1 MDLISQIVERAKA
14 NKQRIVLPEGTE
26 ERTLKAANQILT
38 DGVADL
44 ILLGNPDEI
53 MSLAK
58 QWGLGNIGK
67 ATIIDPT
74 DHPKKEEYAQLLCE
88 LRKKKGMTIE
98 EARKLVVDPLY
109 LGCLIIKAGDADG
122 QLAGAR
128 NTTGNVLRPALQI
141 IKTTPGITCVSG
153 AMLLLTHAPEYG
165 NNGVIVMGDVAV
177 TPVPDANQL
186 AQIAVC
192 TAQTAKAVAGIDPR
206 VAMLSFSTKG
216 SAKHEVVDK
225 VVEALAIA
233 KEMAP
238 DLKIDGELQ
247 ADAALVPHIG
257 ASKAPGS
264 EIAGKA
270 NVLVVPCLE
279 VGNISYKLVERL
291 GHATAIG
298 PILQG
303 IARPVNDLSRGCSI
317 DDVYKMIAITANQAI
332 AAKETNNH
340 SPKNNNIMKILVL
353 NCGSSSI
360 KYKLFDM
367 TTKEVLAQGGIE
379 KIGLVGSFLKLTLP
393 NGEKKILEK
402 DIPEHTAGIE
412 FILNTLVSP
421 EYGAIKSLDEIN
433 AVGHRMV
440 HGGER
445 FSESVLLNKE
455 VLDAFIACNDLA
467 PLHNPAN
474 LKGVNAVSAIL
485 PNVPQVGVFDTAFH
499 QTMPDYAY
507 MYAIPYE
514 LYEKYGVRRYGFHGT
529 SHRYVS
535 QRVCE
540 FLGVDPKGKKIIT
553 CHIGNGGSISA
564 IKDGKCID
572 TSMGLTPLEG
582 LVMGTRS
589 GDIDAGAVTFIMEK
603 EGLNAT
609 GVSNLLNK
617 KSGVLGVSGVS
628 SDMRELEAAVAA
640 GNPKAIL
647 AEKMYFYRIKKY
659 IGAYAAALGG
669 VDIILFTGGVGE
681 NQANCRSEVC
691 EGLEFMGVKID
702 LEKNKVRGEE
712 AIISADD
719 SKVTVAVIPT
729 DEELMIASDT
739 LAILNK

>member
-1 MDLISQIVERAKA
+1 
-14 NKQRIVLPEGTE
+14 
-26 ERTLKAANQILT
+26 
-38 DGVADL
+38 
-44 ILLGNPDEI
+44 
-53 MSLAK
+53 
-58 QWGLGNIGK
+58 
-67 ATIIDPT
+67 
-74 DHPKKEEYAQLLCE
+74 
-88 LRKKKGMTIE
+88 
-98 EARKLVVDPLY
+98 
-109 LGCLIIKAGDADG
+109 
-122 QLAGAR
+122 
-128 NTTGNVLRPALQI
+128 
-141 IKTTPGITCVSG
+141 
-153 AMLLLTHAPEYG
+153 
-165 NNGVIVMGDVAV
+165 
-177 TPVPDANQL
+177 
-186 AQIAVC
+186 
-192 TAQTAKAVAGIDPR
+192 
-206 VAMLSFSTKG
+206 
-216 SAKHEVVDK
+216 
-225 VVEALAIA
+225 
-233 KEMAP
+233 
-238 DLKIDGELQ
+238 
-247 ADAALVPHIG
+247 
-257 ASKAPGS
+257 
-264 EIAGKA
+264 
-270 NVLVVPCLE
+270 
-279 VGNISYKLVERL
+279 
-291 GHATAIG
+291 
-298 PILQG
+298 
-303 IARPVNDLSRGCSI
+303 
-317 DDVYKMIAITANQAI
+317 
-332 AAKETNNH
+332 
-340 SPKNNNIMKILVL
+340 MKILVL

-609 GVSNLLNK
+609 GISNLLNK
-617 KSGVLGVSGVS
+617 KSGVSGVS